1 MISMLKHF
9 AAYSQEH
16 NRGADSYNISQ
27 HDLFETYLAQYEI
40 AFVEGRAS
48 GAMCSYTGV
57 NGHPMC
63 ANGAILNGVLRGR
76 WNRTDALIT
85 TDCGAV
91 GMLEHQPIS
100 APSQNSR
107 RS

>member
-1 MISMLKHF
+1 MVGRPMMISMLKHF

-63 ANGAILNGVLRGR
+63 ANVSCTISLASGLRSSQ
-76 WNRTDALIT
+76 DA
-85 TDCGAV
+85 
-91 GMLEHQPIS
+91 S
-100 APSQNSR
+100 AGLWVAFFSR
-107 RS
+107 SGQRYRC